1 MIERAHRIA
10 YSSKDNLIDERN
22 NKNANIFTRTTIEV
36 NSIVKKAQNDSFV
49 SVIFTCLF
57 LYSIIQMLCNKYTR
71 ELRN

>member
-36 NSIVKKAQNDSFV
+36 NSILVKKAQDDSYV
-49 SVIFTCLF
+49 SVALACLF
-57 LYSIIQMLCNKYTR
+57 VYSVFAQ
-71 ELRN
+71 